1 MKKHLFII
9 GVAGIAL
16 SSCVSKSKFT
26 DLQAKNQETEAE
38 LSKARLELAGC
49 LSDKKAKAE
58 ELNHLRN
65 SNSKLLNSID
75 NLATLSHKEAQ
86 NLERSLES
94 IQQKDLAIK
103 SLQDAVTRKDSVTLA
118 LVTNLKGELGD
129 LSDEDVSINVEKGVV
144 FISISDRML
153 FKSGSSKVNSD
164 AKKLLEKVAKIL
176 KNKPEMEIMVEGH
189 TDDDPISAPNI
200 LDNWDLSV
208 KRATSIVRI
217 LQDEYNVDPKRM
229 TAAGRG
235 KHLPIADNDTKE
247 GKAKNRRTKIIVLP
261 NLDQFYGMIEE
272 GLKDQNK

>member
-38 LSKARLELAGC
+38 LSKARLELAEC

-144 FISISDRML
+144 FISISDRLL

-217 LQDEYNVDPKRM
+217 LQDDYNVDPKRM

>member
-75 NLATLSHKEAQ
+75 NLSTLSHKEAQ